1 MLSHVEKEN
10 AQISVLEREVQ
21 RLQKENSRLRHEHSQ
36 ADKTVYDLQ
45 NQLQAANAEMQEL
58 ERKVSFQA
66 SPINT

>member
-1 MLSHVEKEN
+1 M
-10 AQISVLEREVQ
+10 Q